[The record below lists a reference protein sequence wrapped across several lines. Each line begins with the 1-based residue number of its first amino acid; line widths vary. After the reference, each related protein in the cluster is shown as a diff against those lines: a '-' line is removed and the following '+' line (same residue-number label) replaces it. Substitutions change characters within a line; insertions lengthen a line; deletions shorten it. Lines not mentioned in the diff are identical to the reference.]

1 MNLDDLLAEVSR
13 SGGILAVG
21 AGKLHYR
28 GPRRG
33 LTPELR
39 NAISQQKDELLSVL
53 AHKDQ
58 GAWVWPPLDAVELV
72 VKWNQLERPQ
82 IPLCPGV
89 SIADLGKWLSSNYQE
104 EQLSDQLGVV
114 RRFLW
119 EGLPK
124 IEVPMANILL
134 EEWRR
139 ISIPEWRRILVEST
153 DKVTAGVRNTH
164 GGCCGMSSKTPNMK
178 SPNHERCG
186 DGVRGSTR
194 GDPGHEM
201 AVRSRPRRSNDSRFL
216 PCPSR

>member
-53 AHKDQ
+53 AHKDK

-104 EQLSDQLGVV
+104 GQLSDQLGVV

-153 DKVTAGVRNTH
+153 DK
-164 GGCCGMSSKTPNMK
+164 
-178 SPNHERCG
+178 G
-186 DGVRGSTR
+186 DGRRAEYARWMLRDVLQ
-194 GDPGHEM
+194 DPEYEE
-201 AVRSRPRRSNDSRFL
+201 PQ
-216 PCPSR
+216 P